1 MRNAFLPPRG
11 AFPLRL
17 GYPGP
22 PPIDKTHRP
31 RTAATH
37 VPAHA
42 HVRPSF
48 RSSSRRAAWRTR
60 YARRFRSRL
69 SSLAEGGHVLLGL
82 TEQLAETLLRDDR
95 HSSPRSS
102 SWSERM
108 RPRLVT
114 SFGTRS
120 VASTAA
126 VRLKVFSNVMSRVT
140 CSRIAGSRGSPA
152 RKRTW
157 PSRSIVAFTAAFSR
171 AACASQELRT
181 PVVGRV
187 NSLTSISG
195 EKSEEDHATN
205 LIYIEIFK
213 IGVDPLSEA
222 AVVKTKA
229 SSAGTR
235 EPSARRI
242 DVD

>member
-1 MRNAFLPPRG
+1 MF
-11 AFPLRL
+11 
-17 GYPGP
+17 
-22 PPIDKTHRP
+22 RP
-31 RTAATH
+31 
-37 VPAHA
+37 HA

-69 SSLAEGGHVLLGL
+69 SSLAEGGHVLLGF
-82 TEQLAETLLRDDR
+82 TEQLAETLLRDDLLR
-95 HSSPRSS
+95 NEQSHVLTYR
-102 SWSERM
+102 
-108 RPRLVT
+108 
-114 SFGTRS
+114 
-120 VASTAA
+120 
-126 VRLKVFSNVMSRVT
+126 
-140 CSRIAGSRGSPA
+140 SPA

>member
-1 MRNAFLPPRG
+1 MA
-11 AFPLRL
+11 
-17 GYPGP
+17 
-22 PPIDKTHRP
+22 
-31 RTAATH
+31 
-37 VPAHA
+37 
-42 HVRPSF
+42 
-48 RSSSRRAAWRTR
+48 SS
-60 YARRFRSRL
+60 
-69 SSLAEGGHVLLGL
+69 
-82 TEQLAETLLRDDR
+82 
-95 HSSPRSS
+95 
-102 SWSERM
+102 
-108 RPRLVT
+108 
-114 SFGTRS
+114 
-120 VASTAA
+120 AA
-126 VRLKVFSNVMSRVT
+126 VRLKVFSNVVSRAT
-140 CSRIAGSRGSPA
+140 CSLIAGSRGSPA

-171 AACASQELRT
+171 AAFASQKLRT
-181 PVVGRV
+181 LVVGRV

>member
-1 MRNAFLPPRG
+1 MGRETSAKSAQTLRGKSSNAQAR
-11 AFPLRL
+11 
-17 GYPGP
+17 
-22 PPIDKTHRP
+22 
-31 RTAATH
+31 
-37 VPAHA
+37 
-42 HVRPSF
+42 
-48 RSSSRRAAWRTR
+48 WR
-60 YARRFRSRL
+60 
-69 SSLAEGGHVLLGL
+69 
-82 TEQLAETLLRDDR
+82 
-95 HSSPRSS
+95 
-102 SWSERM
+102 
-108 RPRLVT
+108 
-114 SFGTRS
+114 
-120 VASTAA
+120 
-126 VRLKVFSNVMSRVT
+126 
-140 CSRIAGSRGSPA
+140 GSRNEE
-152 RKRTW
+152 R
-157 PSRSIVAFTAAFSR
+157 IF

>member
-1 MRNAFLPPRG
+1 MPTSDLLSG
-11 AFPLRL
+11 
-17 GYPGP
+17 
-22 PPIDKTHRP
+22 H
-31 RTAATH
+31 
-37 VPAHA
+37 
-42 HVRPSF
+42 
-48 RSSSRRAAWRTR
+48 RRAELLGERD
-60 YARRFRSRL
+60 ARAASADLF
-69 SSLAEGGHVLLGL
+69 SLAEGGHVLLGL
-82 TEQLAETLLRDDR
+82 TKQLVETLGATIVTHRRDPSR
-95 HSSPRSS
+95 GRRGSPKACHA
-102 SWSERM
+102 
-108 RPRLVT
+108 
-114 SFGTRS
+114 FGTRS
-120 VASTAA
+120 VASSAA
-126 VRLKVFSNVMSRVT
+126 VRLKVFSNVVSRAT
-140 CSRIAGSRGSPA
+140 CSLIAGSRGSPA

-171 AACASQELRT
+171 AAFAPQKLRT

-222 AVVKTKA
+222 AVVKTKV

>member
-1 MRNAFLPPRG
+1 MFRPMPTSDLLSGHRRGELLGERDARAASAAAFLRSLKAATSSLGSRSNLPKPCCETIVTHRPDPPRG
-11 AFPLRL
+11 
-17 GYPGP
+17 
-22 PPIDKTHRP
+22 
-31 RTAATH
+31 
-37 VPAHA
+37 
-42 HVRPSF
+42 
-48 RSSSRRAAWRTR
+48 RRGCAQGL
-60 YARRFRSRL
+60 SRL
-69 SSLAEGGHVLLGL
+69 SEPAL
-82 TEQLAETLLRDDR
+82 
-95 HSSPRSS
+95 
-102 SWSERM
+102 
-108 RPRLVT
+108 
-114 SFGTRS
+114 
-120 VASTAA
+120 ASTAA
-126 VRLKVFSNVMSRVT
+126 VRLKVFSNVVSRVT

>member
-1 MRNAFLPPRG
+1 VLTYRRIK
-11 AFPLRL
+11 RL
-17 GYPGP
+17 
-22 PPIDKTHRP
+22 
-31 RTAATH
+31 
-37 VPAHA
+37 
-42 HVRPSF
+42 
-48 RSSSRRAAWRTR
+48 
-60 YARRFRSRL
+60 
-69 SSLAEGGHVLLGL
+69 
-82 TEQLAETLLRDDR
+82 
-95 HSSPRSS
+95 
-102 SWSERM
+102 
-108 RPRLVT
+108 
-114 SFGTRS
+114 
-120 VASTAA
+120 AS
-126 VRLKVFSNVMSRVT
+126 
-140 CSRIAGSRGSPA
+140 
-152 RKRTW
+152 KRTW